1 MKFRRGMRVKHI
13 KAAPHTSHVG
23 EIMMARHA
31 QDKYLVRWTATFQN
45 GETKSWIDEHTR
57 MALRPF

>member
-13 KAAPHTSHVG
+13 GAAPHTPHFG
-23 EIMMARHA
+23 EIMIARHS
-31 QDKYLVRWTATFQN
+31 QDKYMVRWTATFQN
-45 GETKSWIDEHTR
+45 GESKTWIGEHTR